1 MLTRCG
7 LPKFKDMVVDTAIEG
22 VSTNFKVTF
31 DKDSKRF
38 PKMKFKGT
46 PSSSVIRKR
55 VAEVSGLFIYIG

>member
-1 MLTRCG
+1 
-7 LPKFKDMVVDTAIEG
+7 MVVDTAIEG